1 MGKLPQ
7 LIPDVPPEP
16 AQQVPTSCLISS
28 TWWNTPTPFPYD
40 LHQRTTTA
48 PSIFIHIP
56 PASPLRM
63 QDRIIINTQLFLPES
78 LRLNS
83 YNWEVYKIAIHA
95 LCFANDLQEHL
106 SKHSC
111 DGRLCGGAQDE
122 DAHRKWAED
131 DQFCKV
137 LIVLNIQPEML
148 SHACEIR
155 EAYHS
160 RERGA
165 AYLWDLVIRCEG
177 YYPGCKK
184 RKDIC

>member
-1 MGKLPQ
+1 MYILSCRI
-7 LIPDVPPEP
+7 LTSPPIF
-16 AQQVPTSCLISS
+16 AQ
-28 TWWNTPTPFPYD
+28 
-40 LHQRTTTA
+40 
-48 PSIFIHIP
+48 
-56 PASPLRM
+56 

-131 DQFCKV
+131 DQFCKA

-148 SHACEIR
+148 SHVCEIR

-165 AYLWDLVIRCEG
+165 ARRCRRSAR
-177 YYPGCKK
+177 PWP
-184 RKDIC
+184 